1 MIGMGSNMQ
10 RLQEAM
16 KNKKLLPFKPEL
28 HLAHST
34 FLKYQKTQAPAD
46 LLMSHQAMRSKLQP
60 NPLMKCQPW

>member
-1 MIGMGSNMQ
+1 MQ

-34 FLKYQKTQAPAD
+34 FLKYQKTQAPCN
-46 LLMSHQAMRSKLQP
+46 LLLSQAAMRSKLHG

>member
-1 MIGMGSNMQ
+1 MQ

-34 FLKYQKTQAPAD
+34 FLKYQKAQAPCN
-46 LLMSHQAMRSKLQP
+46 LLMGHQAMRSKL
-60 NPLMKCQPW
+60 PLMKSQPW